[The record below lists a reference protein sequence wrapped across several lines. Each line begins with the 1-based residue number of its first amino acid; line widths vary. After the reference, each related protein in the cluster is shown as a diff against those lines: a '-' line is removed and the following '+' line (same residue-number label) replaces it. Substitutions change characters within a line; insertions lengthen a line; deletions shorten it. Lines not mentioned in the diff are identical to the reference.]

1 MDPCQCMHGRA
12 VSLWL
17 CQARGEKYKQNSLSS
32 RIRIQI
38 SRVVDR
44 SRCRHRRE
52 RTHQKITH
60 SARERGGE
68 READWRAT
76 NAVQEAA
83 VCAVAGCLCGVRGSC
98 ASSSC
103 HTWSPNYVAS
113 RGLNTH
119 THTHTHGA
127 RGSSSRLLP
136 AARSFPSKKPTE
148 REGGRELIKV
158 CLPVPAQSVPPRMCV
173 GYKAPTCLRLQI
185 TGHDRIIATSP
196 ETY

>member
-1 MDPCQCMHGRA
+1 MHGRMAGRA
-12 VSLWL
+12 VSL
-17 CQARGEKYKQNSLSS
+17 CQARGEKDKQNSLSS

-38 SRVVDR
+38 SRVALLPDAAAANELIR
-44 SRCRHRRE
+44 KLHIRP
-52 RTHQKITH
+52 
-60 SARERGGE
+60 E

-119 THTHTHGA
+119 THTA
-127 RGSSSRLLP
+127 RAAQRGGGSSRLLP

-173 GYKAPTCLRLQI
+173 GYKAPTCLRL
-185 TGHDRIIATSP
+185 
-196 ETY
+196 